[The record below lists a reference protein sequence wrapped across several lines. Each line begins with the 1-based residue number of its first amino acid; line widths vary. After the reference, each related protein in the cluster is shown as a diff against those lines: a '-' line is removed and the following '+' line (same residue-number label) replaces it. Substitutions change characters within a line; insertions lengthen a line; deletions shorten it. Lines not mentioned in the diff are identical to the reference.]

1 MDIKRLTSALLG
13 FPLVVLILTFGN
25 KYVVDIFLMIVAM
38 LGMQEYF
45 NAVAKESKP
54 VRWVGYLSC
63 VAIALVHILPENV
76 PEQINKMIVLI
87 AIPLINLILF
97 AHVIITNMKINFKD
111 IAYTLFGI
119 IYVIGN
125 ILFIA
130 LLRGAEHGI
139 ILVWYAIIAA
149 WGTDIFAYVV
159 GKRIGKHKF
168 TEVSPNKTIEGC
180 IGGVIGAVLLS
191 IVYTIVCNKIWNLQ
205 INYIF
210 ITVISVILSIIGQ
223 LGDLAESSI
232 KRYTE
237 IKDTSNLIPGHG
249 GMLDRIDSVL
259 FIAPIAYFLLSFI

>member
-1 MDIKRLTSALLG
+1 MNYKRVLSGVIL
-13 FPLVVLILTFGN
+13 FPIMAIIFIFGN
-25 KYVVDIFLMIVAM
+25 TYFVDTLISIIAIMGLYEYYNAFKTKNKPVAVIGYIAAAM
-38 LGMQEYF
+38 L
-45 NAVAKESKP
+45 AIIHVIP
-54 VRWVGYLSC
+54 ID
-63 VAIALVHILPENV
+63 IALKV
-76 PEQINKMIVLI
+76 I
-87 AIPLINLILF
+87 AAIIPISILILF
-97 AHVIITNMKINFKD
+97 LKVIFSNMKTNISD
-111 IAYTLFGI
+111 ISITFFGI
-119 IYVIGN
+119 CYIVIF
-125 ILFIA
+125 LT
-130 LLRGAEHGI
+130 
-139 ILVWYAIIAA
+139 A

-191 IVYTIVCNKIWNLQ
+191 MVYTIVCNKIWNLQ

>member
-1 MDIKRLTSALLG
+1 MNKTNISDIS
-13 FPLVVLILTFGN
+13 ITFFGIC
-25 KYVVDIFLMIVAM
+25 YIVIFIM
-38 LGMQEYF
+38 F
-45 NAVAKESKP
+45 
-54 VRWVGYLSC
+54 
-63 VAIALVHILPENV
+63 
-76 PEQINKMIVLI
+76 
-87 AIPLINLILF
+87 IPLIRENLANGKIL
-97 AHVIITNMKINFKD
+97 IW
-111 IAYTLFGI
+111 
-119 IYVIGN
+119 YVF
-125 ILFIA
+125 LT
-130 LLRGAEHGI
+130 
-139 ILVWYAIIAA
+139 A

-191 IVYTIVCNKIWNLQ
+191 IVYTIACNKIWNLQ

>member
-1 MDIKRLTSALLG
+1 MNYKRVLSGVIL
-13 FPLVVLILTFGN
+13 FPIMAIIFIFGN
-25 KYVVDIFLMIVAM
+25 TYFVDTLISIIAIMGLYEYYNAFKTKNKPVAVIGYIAAAM
-38 LGMQEYF
+38 L
-45 NAVAKESKP
+45 AIIHVIP
-54 VRWVGYLSC
+54 ID
-63 VAIALVHILPENV
+63 IALKV
-76 PEQINKMIVLI
+76 I
-87 AIPLINLILF
+87 AAIIPISILILF
-97 AHVIITNMKINFKD
+97 LKVIFSNMKTNISD
-111 IAYTLFGI
+111 ISITFFG
-119 IYVIGN
+119 
-125 ILFIA
+125 
-130 LLRGAEHGI
+130 
-139 ILVWYAIIAA
+139 
-149 WGTDIFAYVV
+149 
-159 GKRIGKHKF
+159 IGKHKF

-191 IVYTIVCNKIWNLQ
+191 IVYTIACNKIWNLQ

>member
-1 MDIKRLTSALLG
+1 MLGSFLESKSSSLIIYIDNFIPKLLIFFSNPDKNLEPKCEEFG
-13 FPLVVLILTFGN
+13 ILVVKSAISLFLKVIFSNMKTNISDISITFFGIC
-25 KYVVDIFLMIVAM
+25 YIVIFIM
-38 LGMQEYF
+38 F
-45 NAVAKESKP
+45 
-54 VRWVGYLSC
+54 
-63 VAIALVHILPENV
+63 
-76 PEQINKMIVLI
+76 
-87 AIPLINLILF
+87 IPLIRENLANGKIL
-97 AHVIITNMKINFKD
+97 IW
-111 IAYTLFGI
+111 
-119 IYVIGN
+119 YVF
-125 ILFIA
+125 LT
-130 LLRGAEHGI
+130 
-139 ILVWYAIIAA
+139 A

-191 IVYTIVCNKIWNLQ
+191 MVYTIVCNKIWNLQ

>member
-1 MDIKRLTSALLG
+1 MNYKRVLSGVIL
-13 FPLVVLILTFGN
+13 FPIMAIIFIFGN
-25 KYVVDIFLMIVAM
+25 TYFVDTLISIIAIMGLYEYYNAFKTKNKPVAVIGYIAAAM
-38 LGMQEYF
+38 L
-45 NAVAKESKP
+45 AIIHVIP
-54 VRWVGYLSC
+54 ID
-63 VAIALVHILPENV
+63 IALKVIFSNMKTN
-76 PEQINKMIVLI
+76 ISDISITFFGICYIVI
-87 AIPLINLILF
+87 FIMFIPLIRENLANGKIL
-97 AHVIITNMKINFKD
+97 IW
-111 IAYTLFGI
+111 
-119 IYVIGN
+119 YVF
-125 ILFIA
+125 LT
-130 LLRGAEHGI
+130 
-139 ILVWYAIIAA
+139 A